1 MIVNDFRRIVFHYRL
16 HILFLIA
23 SFFLISCEKDIEIKL
38 EPVDS
43 ELVVEA
49 TIENNQPPLVFL
61 TSSLDFFS
69 RIDTVSLRKS
79 FIRNATI
86 TLSDGSREVN
96 LVADSIVSR
105 EGARVYFYTT
115 SLQDK
120 TFVGKLNGSYSIKI
134 IVSGKT
140 YTANTTI
147 PQTTRRI
154 DSLWW
159 EKVPLAKDTNSSR
172 VVRRAT
178 DKPGLGDY
186 IRYFT
191 KVNSESFLP
200 GFNSVFDDNIIDG
213 TTYTI
218 PIDKGFDKNGQF
230 SDTLAYFK
238 KGDTVTVKLC
248 NIDKASYDFWRTYE
262 FSLQSIGNPFSSPTR
277 ILSNINNNALG
288 YFGGYGCQ
296 YRTIILR

>member
-1 MIVNDFRRIVFHYRL
+1 MSVTDYRRNIFRTSFY
-16 HILFLIA
+16 FLLVA
-23 SFFLISCEKDIEIKL
+23 SFSLVSCEKDIEIKL
-38 EPVDS
+38 DPVAS

-69 RIDTVSLRKS
+69 KIDTAALRKS
-79 FIRNATI
+79 FVRDASIFI
-86 TLSDGSREVN
+86 SDGSREVK

-105 EGARVYFYTT
+105 EGARVFFYTT
-115 SLQDK
+115 ALQDRS
-120 TFVGKLNGSYSIKI
+120 FLGKLNGAYSIKI
-134 IVSGKT
+134 FASGKT
-140 YTANTTI
+140 YTATTTI

-159 EKVPLAKDTNSSR
+159 EKVPLAKDSNTAR
-172 VVRRAT
+172 LVVRAT

-186 IRYFT
+186 VRYFT
-191 KVNSESFLP
+191 KVNNEPFLP
-200 GFNSVFDDNIIDG
+200 GFNSVFDDNVIDG

-230 SDTLAYFK
+230 SDTLSYFK
-238 KGDTVTVKLC
+238 KGDTVTIKLC

-277 ILSNINNNALG
+277 ILTNISNDALG